1 MSTFVLVHGAWHG
14 AWCWYKVIPRLEARG
29 HTVFAPDSQSH
40 GLDRTPPQETTLAGI
55 VSGIRRVVEAASE
68 PVILVGH
75 SFGGMVITQVA
86 EECPAKVK
94 QLVYL
99 AAFLPQ
105 NGQSVLDLN
114 QDDPESL
121 MEFEFLDEGRL
132 ARAKAEKVR
141 EVFYGQC
148 PDEDV
153 ALARL
158 MLVSDGVLPYAT
170 PVSTTPANWG
180 RIPRTYIECVRD
192 RAIGISRQR
201 QMQAALP
208 CRRVLTLDTDHSPF
222 FSAPD
227 ALVACLTEG

>member
-14 AWCWYKVIPRLEARG
+14 AWCWYKVVPRLEARG
-29 HTVFAPDSQSH
+29 HTVIAPDSQSH
-40 GLDRTPPQETTLAGI
+40 GLERTPPQETTLAGI
-55 VSGIRRVVEAASE
+55 VAGIRRVVEAASE

-94 QLVYL
+94 ELVYL

-132 ARAKAEKVR
+132 ARAKPEKVC

-158 MLVSDGVLPYAT
+158 MLVSDGVQPYAT
-170 PVSTTPANWG
+170 PVSTTSANWG

-201 QMQAALP
+201 QMQAAQP
-208 CRRVLTLDTDHSPF
+208 CHRVLTLDTDHSPF